1 MKHSKLILFLLV
13 SFLANKTFSQIE
25 NINTDRPDQS
35 DGVYVLSKGRVQLE
49 NGLTLQQETVMNNF
63 MLRWGITNSTEVRL
77 LIDGGKLGGL
87 NGIAPLSFSF
97 KQRIINQKK
106 LAPSITLIGY
116 ISCEKIASHNLQSKN
131 ISSNFKL
138 AFEKDISS
146 KLSLGQNIGI
156 SNDFQDINLTTLA
169 VYGVTDKIST
179 FLEYF
184 ATLNNEFAEHNF
196 DTGILAVLK
205 PNLQL
210 DLAIGR
216 AIFDT
221 ENRLYTTFGVSY
233 LFE

>member
-77 LIDGGKLGGL
+77 LIDGGKLDGL

-116 ISCEKIASHNLQSKN
+116 ISYEKIASHNLQSKN

-138 AFEKDISS
+138 AFEKDITS

-156 SNDFQDINLTTLA
+156 SNDFQDINLTTLV